1 MLANGQ
7 RKANFATR
15 LTFGLAGLLILQ
27 PWMQLSALAVTSGLP
42 PLKPAIG
49 DDSASPQL
57 APQISASTVPGFS
70 ADSLQ
75 TARLLGIDGDV
86 ASLQADH
93 SQTARSNRLR
103 SRVIRRLM
111 HGMLQV
117 QIAENRLES
126 EMAYTYDVLSREQR
140 KVATVNQFFNVLNFM
155 QFSVLYTI
163 EPYSRIHKQFKQSA
177 ICTCIGAGLGITIPV
192 VGILYNK
199 YYRAKHLA
207 PPSFL
212 THVMNG
218 KPVDASDMPPLV
230 VHYLDQP
237 SAGAIKTRRETLA
250 ALWKE
255 RYNADLSKK
264 ETLAG
269 IDDGKSKPLGVLNN
283 RIVLL
288 WSLYTVVQ
296 GLNKDLL
303 QLINELNTATISDI
317 KTQSDI
323 AVGANPALPGLSY
336 KGREAARLLHL
347 EGLVARLKALD
358 GDSSALEKTHL
369 RLALMQACLAGF
381 LDLQVAAD
389 RCQEELNYQYDVVLA
404 QMMARRGK
412 FLQRTYEFN
421 FIQSGTLGACAGWS
435 YLHGYGKA
443 GNEIFLVANSIG
455 TAITTISLLAMHGG
469 WRKNTTPPNS
479 LADFFELRVNGQNQ
493 FSPLVHDFLNCPEPD
508 KGKGQSRRQYLFD
521 VWSGRAVTTMHLDD
535 RKDLEKLGSM
545 ASCKWD
551 TIKLVTNR
559 IALLTSLQEE
569 FGQFTEDL
577 HDLFRYAWP
586 EGPVETIADDDTQS
600 PMRDHSASL
609 ANDNTQARLA
619 QDSIRLL
626 GLAQV
631 FDCIRS
637 GSAVEANRLV
647 AMRNIFESF
656 LVTTRDG
663 NLLAHQILV
672 ESQVLNKMIRQR
684 DQIVQLTN
692 IANFY
697 QIGILGAISNC
708 LGLSNSAGN
717 VLASNRINIV
727 SGIMIGCFALAT
739 VAEKRGG
746 LRPDGKPQAN
756 PIGGVFN
763 RQSEGI
769 PLSPVLVAYLDSR
782 SLYGSEMTRR
792 QELVKYWTEARILNV
807 DVKKPSVVA
816 RLSAEE
822 KSRQWWSETI
832 TLISNRVT
840 MLYDLR
846 ATLRTFNSTLDASLN
861 ALD

>member
-1 MLANGQ
+1 MVSLLGTNMLAKGQ

-15 LTFGLAGLLILQ
+15 LTFGLVCLLLLQ
-27 PWMQLSALAVTSGLP
+27 PWLQMSAFAVSSGS
-42 PLKPAIG
+42 PALNSPIE
-49 DDSASPQL
+49 DTTPKATQTAAS
-57 APQISASTVPGFS
+57 VMPGFS
-70 ADSLQ
+70 AASHQ
-75 TARLLGIDGDV
+75 TAHLLGIDDDI

-93 SQTARSNRLR
+93 GLSSRTNSLR
-103 SRVIRRLM
+103 SKVVRRLM
-111 HGMLQV
+111 HGILQV

-155 QFSVLYTI
+155 QFSVLYTV

-207 PPSFL
+207 PPAFL

-230 VHYLDQP
+230 VQYLDQP

-250 ALWKE
+250 AIWKE
-255 RYNADLSKK
+255 RYQADLAKR

-303 QLINELNTATISDI
+303 QLISELNTATISDI
-317 KTQSDI
+317 KSQADI
-323 AVGANPALPGLSY
+323 AVGANPSLPGLSY
-336 KGREAARLLHL
+336 KGREAARLLRL
-347 EGLVARLKALD
+347 EGLVGRLKAMD
-358 GDSSALEKTHL
+358 ASHDSAIEKTGL

-443 GNEIFLVANSIG
+443 GNEIFLVANSVG

-469 WRKNTTPPNS
+469 WRKNTTAPNS
-479 LADFFELRVNGQNQ
+479 LADFFELRVNGQSQ
-493 FSPLVHDFLNCPEPD
+493 FSPLVHDFLDCPEPD

-521 VWSGRAVTTMHLDD
+521 VWSGRAVTTMNLDD

-545 ASCKWD
+545 SSCKWD

-577 HDLFRYAWP
+577 HDLFKYAWP
-586 EGPVETIADDDTQS
+586 EGPIETIDAGGTAVSMQGQ
-600 PMRDHSASL
+600 AQAQL
-609 ANDNTQARLA
+609 AH
-619 QDSIRLL
+619 DSIRLL
-626 GLAQV
+626 GLAAV
-631 FDCIRS
+631 FEGLRN
-637 GSAVEANRLV
+637 GTAVEANKLL
-647 AMRNIFESF
+647 AMRNIFASF
-656 LVTTRDG
+656 LTTTCDG

-692 IANFY
+692 IVNFY

-746 LRPDGKPQAN
+746 LRPDGKPQVN
-756 PIGGVFN
+756 PLGGVFN
-763 RQSEGI
+763 RPSEGI
-769 PLSPVLVAYLDSR
+769 PLSPVLVAYLDSK
-782 SLYGSEMTRR
+782 SPFGSEMTRR
-792 QELVKYWTEARILNV
+792 QELIKYWTEARILNV
-807 DVKKPSVVA
+807 DVKKPSVVS

-846 ATLRTFNSTLDASLN
+846 ATLRTFNSTLDASL
-861 ALD
+861 ACLD